1 MKNKKEVNIYE
12 TYVKMEFNFSLF
24 FNYRYSYLR
33 EVILN
38 YNSKIKWYETMSVW

>member
-24 FNYRYSYLR
+24 L
-33 EVILN
+33 I
-38 YNSKIKWYETMSVW
+38 IDIAT